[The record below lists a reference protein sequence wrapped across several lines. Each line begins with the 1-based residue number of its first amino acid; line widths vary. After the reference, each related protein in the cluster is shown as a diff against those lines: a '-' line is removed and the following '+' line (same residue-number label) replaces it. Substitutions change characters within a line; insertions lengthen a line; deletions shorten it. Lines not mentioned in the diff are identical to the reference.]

1 MTGPATDSRV
11 MAISPGTIRATSP
24 IKTIRVTSRSARISE
39 PQGSDHSTSRIR
51 LPSASGPVFPC
62 PVFPCPVF
70 PCSLTVTSRHRKP
83 DRNTAPSRLTV
94 EVDTA
99 PATAEVTSARSS
111 KWSAAR
117 STATVTADTT
127 IETTRIRQA
136 CRRAVCTTA
145 TAIGRNRSVWPPD
158 VMTRHGT

>member
-39 PQGSDHSTSRIR
+39 PQGSDRSTSRIR
-51 LPSASGPVFPC
+51 LPSASDPVFPC
-62 PVFPCPVF
+62 SVF

-111 KWSAAR
+111 KWSAAK

-127 IETTRIRQA
+127 IATTRIRQA
-136 CRRAVCTTA
+136 WRRAVCTTA
-145 TAIGRNRSVWPPD
+145 TAIGRNRSVWSPD